1 MRRTPAQHTQGRSVY
16 LLFEEDHHLAE
27 DSRPNRLLR
36 HADNTF
42 TNLSPNENSSMK
54 NMIDD
59 AIYSASPEI
68 ACRRY
73 NPSLGI
79 VLTAGSIALLWA
91 NSHVSLFTENDML
104 SQWNLL
110 ISSCILC
117 TGIVMICY
125 RVARHGR
132 RREGQRTGERL
143 YRSEYSFEA
152 HDLPKVQSAI
162 ECGNFAV
169 LQNLPRSY
177 QPAAQVICY
186 RTDSGSLIAAQ
197 VLMNRQPTGEIKVF
211 RAGEY
216 DF

>member
-1 MRRTPAQHTQGRSVY
+1 
-16 LLFEEDHHLAE
+16 
-27 DSRPNRLLR
+27 
-36 HADNTF
+36 
-42 TNLSPNENSSMK
+42 MK

-68 ACRRY
+68 TCRRY

-125 RVARHGR
+125 RLFGDSSAPVEKRSR
-132 RREGQRTGERL
+132 ERL

-169 LQNLPRSY
+169 LQNLPRSSGHLLRDGQRVAY
-177 QPAAQVICY
+177 CGAGADEPAADRGDQGLPRRRI
-186 RTDSGSLIAAQ
+186 
-197 VLMNRQPTGEIKVF
+197 
-211 RAGEY
+211 
-216 DF
+216 

>member
-1 MRRTPAQHTQGRSVY
+1 
-16 LLFEEDHHLAE
+16 
-27 DSRPNRLLR
+27 
-36 HADNTF
+36 
-42 TNLSPNENSSMK
+42 
-54 NMIDD
+54 MIDD

-125 RVARHGR
+125 RLFGDSSAPVEKRSR
-132 RREGQRTGERL
+132 ERL
-143 YRSEYSFEA
+143 YRSEYSTSASINSRRGLRAPANETSSVLSCQPHSPLA
-152 HDLPKVQSAI
+152 SKVSVTCCA
-162 ECGNFAV
+162 
-169 LQNLPRSY
+169 S
-177 QPAAQVICY
+177 PA
-186 RTDSGSLIAAQ
+186 LI
-197 VLMNRQPTGEIKVF
+197 G
-211 RAGEY
+211 
-216 DF
+216 

>member
-1 MRRTPAQHTQGRSVY
+1 
-16 LLFEEDHHLAE
+16 
-27 DSRPNRLLR
+27 
-36 HADNTF
+36 
-42 TNLSPNENSSMK
+42 MK

-68 ACRRY
+68 TCRRY

-125 RVARHGR
+125 RLFGDSSAPVEKRSR
-132 RREGQRTGERL
+132 ERL

-152 HDLPKVQSAI
+152 HDLPKVQSAQL
-162 ECGNFAV
+162 CGTAEPAPQ
-169 LQNLPRSY
+169 LPARGSGHLLPDGQRLAYCGAGADEPAADRGDQGLPRRR
-177 QPAAQVICY
+177 I
-186 RTDSGSLIAAQ
+186 
-197 VLMNRQPTGEIKVF
+197 
-211 RAGEY
+211 
-216 DF
+216 

>member
-27 DSRPNRLLR
+27 DSRSNRTLL

-79 VLTAGSIALLWA
+79 VLTAGSITLLWA
-91 NSHVSLFTENDML
+91 NSHASLFTENDML

-125 RVARHGR
+125 RLFGDSSAPVEKRSR
-132 RREGQRTGERL
+132 ERL
-143 YRSEYSFEA
+143 YRLGILLRGARSA
-152 HDLPKVQSAI
+152 QSAVGDRMRQL
-162 ECGNFAV
+162 CGTAESAPQ
-169 LQNLPRSY
+169 LPARGSGHLLPDGQRLAYCGAGADEPAADRGDQGLPRRR
-177 QPAAQVICY
+177 I
-186 RTDSGSLIAAQ
+186 
-197 VLMNRQPTGEIKVF
+197 
-211 RAGEY
+211 
-216 DF
+216 

>member
-1 MRRTPAQHTQGRSVY
+1 
-16 LLFEEDHHLAE
+16 
-27 DSRPNRLLR
+27 
-36 HADNTF
+36 
-42 TNLSPNENSSMK
+42 MK

-79 VLTAGSIALLWA
+79 VLTAGSITRLWA
-91 NSHVSLFTENDML
+91 NSHASLFTENDML

-125 RVARHGR
+125 RLFGDSSAPVEKRSR
-132 RREGQRTGERL
+132 ERL

>member
-1 MRRTPAQHTQGRSVY
+1 
-16 LLFEEDHHLAE
+16 
-27 DSRPNRLLR
+27 
-36 HADNTF
+36 
-42 TNLSPNENSSMK
+42 MK

-68 ACRRY
+68 TCRRY

-125 RVARHGR
+125 RLFGDSSAPVEKRSR
-132 RREGQRTGERL
+132 ERL

-152 HDLPKVQSAI
+152 HDLSKVQSAI
-162 ECGNFAV
+162 ECGNFSV
-169 LQNLPRSY
+169 LQNLPSGHLLPDGQRVAY
-177 QPAAQVICY
+177 CGAGADEPAADRGDQGLPRRRI
-186 RTDSGSLIAAQ
+186 
-197 VLMNRQPTGEIKVF
+197 
-211 RAGEY
+211 
-216 DF
+216 

>member
-1 MRRTPAQHTQGRSVY
+1 
-16 LLFEEDHHLAE
+16 
-27 DSRPNRLLR
+27 
-36 HADNTF
+36 
-42 TNLSPNENSSMK
+42 MK

-68 ACRRY
+68 TCRRY

-125 RVARHGR
+125 RLFGPRLRSSATGRTAARLLR
-132 RREGQRTGERL
+132 RR
-143 YRSEYSFEA
+143 
-152 HDLPKVQSAI
+152 
-162 ECGNFAV
+162 C
-169 LQNLPRSY
+169 
-177 QPAAQVICY
+177 
-186 RTDSGSLIAAQ
+186 
-197 VLMNRQPTGEIKVF
+197 
-211 RAGEY
+211 
-216 DF
+216 

>member
-1 MRRTPAQHTQGRSVY
+1 
-16 LLFEEDHHLAE
+16 
-27 DSRPNRLLR
+27 
-36 HADNTF
+36 
-42 TNLSPNENSSMK
+42 MK

-68 ACRRY
+68 TCRRY

-125 RVARHGR
+125 RLFGDSSAPVEKRSR
-132 RREGQRTGERL
+132 ERL

-169 LQNLPRSY
+169 LQNLLPDGQRLAY
-177 QPAAQVICY
+177 CGAGADEPAADRGDQGLPRRRI
-186 RTDSGSLIAAQ
+186 
-197 VLMNRQPTGEIKVF
+197 
-211 RAGEY
+211 
-216 DF
+216 

>member
-1 MRRTPAQHTQGRSVY
+1 
-16 LLFEEDHHLAE
+16 
-27 DSRPNRLLR
+27 
-36 HADNTF
+36 
-42 TNLSPNENSSMK
+42 MK

-125 RVARHGR
+125 R
-132 RREGQRTGERL
+132 L
-143 YRSEYSFEA
+143 
-152 HDLPKVQSAI
+152 
-162 ECGNFAV
+162 
-169 LQNLPRSY
+169 LQG
-177 QPAAQVICY
+177 I
-186 RTDSGSLIAAQ
+186 
-197 VLMNRQPTGEIKVF
+197 
-211 RAGEY
+211 
-216 DF
+216 

>member
-1 MRRTPAQHTQGRSVY
+1 
-16 LLFEEDHHLAE
+16 
-27 DSRPNRLLR
+27 
-36 HADNTF
+36 
-42 TNLSPNENSSMK
+42 MK

-79 VLTAGSIALLWA
+79 VLTAGSITLLWA
-91 NSHVSLFTENDML
+91 NSHASLFTENDML

-125 RVARHGR
+125 RLFGDSSAPVEKRSR
-132 RREGQRTGERL
+132 ERL

-162 ECGNFAV
+162 E
-169 LQNLPRSY
+169 
-177 QPAAQVICY
+177 
-186 RTDSGSLIAAQ
+186 
-197 VLMNRQPTGEIKVF
+197 
-211 RAGEY
+211 
-216 DF
+216 